1 MKGGMWKV
9 FSDSLPSILRH
20 TAEAEEEEE
29 EETGVCYHTAGVNYE
44 VAGAR
49 RWWSQCVPN
58 TEETRLNAIPDL

>member
-1 MKGGMWKV
+1 M

-20 TAEAEEEEE
+20 TTEAEEE

-49 RWWSQCVPN
+49 RW
-58 TEETRLNAIPDL
+58 